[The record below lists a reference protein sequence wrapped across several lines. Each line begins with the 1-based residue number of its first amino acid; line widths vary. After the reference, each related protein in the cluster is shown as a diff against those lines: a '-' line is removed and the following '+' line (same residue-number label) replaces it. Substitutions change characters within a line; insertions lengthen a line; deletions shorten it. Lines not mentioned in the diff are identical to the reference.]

1 MTEKG
6 WIKLHRQLI
15 DWEWYSDIN
24 VKVLFLHCLLSA
36 NHEDKRWHGIEI
48 KKGQFITSLE
58 HLAIEVGLTVSQ
70 IRTAINK
77 LKLTNEIAYETT
89 SKYSIITIK
98 KWDEYQ
104 TNDMQN
110 DKPITNESQTD
121 DKQIATNKNEKNE
134 KNEKNILEEVVVSEN
149 ENFYGEYYNVFLTDK
164 HYKDLEV
171 LIMSKNKLNEIIND
185 LSVNIETGKEN
196 KYSSDLPNAHYE
208 RIKAYFNYRK
218 KNPKNFVTEPDKK
231 STEEILKEMGLKFKT
246 I

>member
-36 NHEDKRWHGIEI
+36 NHEDKRWRGIEI
-48 KKGQFITSLE
+48 KKGQFIISLG

-70 IRTAINK
+70 IRTAIKK

-89 SKYSIITIK
+89 SQYSIITIK

-104 TNDMQN
+104 ANDMQN
-110 DKPITNESQTD
+110 DKPMTDKSQTD
-121 DKQIATNKNEKNE
+121 DKPMTTNKNDKNDKND

-171 LIMSKNKLNEIIND
+171 LILSKNKLNELIND
-185 LSVNIETGKEN
+185 LLVLI
-196 KYSSDLPNAHYE
+196 
-208 RIKAYFNYRK
+208 
-218 KNPKNFVTEPDKK
+218 
-231 STEEILKEMGLKFKT
+231 
-246 I
+246 